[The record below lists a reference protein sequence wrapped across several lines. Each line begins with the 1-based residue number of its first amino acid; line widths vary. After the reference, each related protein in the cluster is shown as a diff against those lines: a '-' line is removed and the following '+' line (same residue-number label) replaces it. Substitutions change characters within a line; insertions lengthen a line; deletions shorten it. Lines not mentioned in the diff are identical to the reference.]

1 MAFFAVLHLNQV
13 QNGNWIFVAVDF
25 CEGTLN
31 CVTSLQS
38 GLGFHKEENSDDQGE
53 FEKMGTDRG

>member
-1 MAFFAVLHLNQV
+1 MLNQV